1 MKKLIAYTSVLLALT
16 QCTSSD
22 KPAKE
27 VSNSKSSTNASWA
40 NRMKGMADGLQEL
53 MPYVYSRQEFSDEN
67 NKGSVKKLISNFETS
82 VEVVPQH
89 AGEDMLGK
97 DPLIQFAIVR
107 LKSNTRHALK
117 AFNEGHVEFSRN
129 VLRENLGL
137 CFSCHTTT
145 QFGPENN
152 FTTAKLSSNFR
163 MQPSEKAEY
172 YVATRQFNRAIEV
185 LSETLRTPG
194 SLMDDPHE
202 QVAALKKYLSLQV
215 RVKKDPS
222 AAASLLQSFL
232 NNKNLPYFIATD
244 GESWMK
250 SLLEWQREPKAN
262 GQSFKKAQALLRKAK
277 FKQGNQG
284 YQSAFIEYLRAS
296 SLLHDGLRETKDPVA
311 QAKIY
316 QLLGQSYETLSET
329 GTWDLPEF
337 YFEACVRTAPKTPV
351 AKQCFKEFE
360 RSVVLGFSGSAGI
373 FIPKEERVRMSELKL
388 LSGLK

>member
-137 CFSCHTTT
+137 
-145 QFGPENN
+145 
-152 FTTAKLSSNFR
+152 
-163 MQPSEKAEY
+163 
-172 YVATRQFNRAIEV
+172 
-185 LSETLRTPG
+185 
-194 SLMDDPHE
+194 
-202 QVAALKKYLSLQV
+202 
-215 RVKKDPS
+215 
-222 AAASLLQSFL
+222 
-232 NNKNLPYFIATD
+232 
-244 GESWMK
+244 
-250 SLLEWQREPKAN
+250 
-262 GQSFKKAQALLRKAK
+262 
-277 FKQGNQG
+277 
-284 YQSAFIEYLRAS
+284 
-296 SLLHDGLRETKDPVA
+296 
-311 QAKIY
+311 
-316 QLLGQSYETLSET
+316 
-329 GTWDLPEF
+329 
-337 YFEACVRTAPKTPV
+337 
-351 AKQCFKEFE
+351 
-360 RSVVLGFSGSAGI
+360 
-373 FIPKEERVRMSELKL
+373 
-388 LSGLK
+388 